1 MPGRHYRL
9 GPSSAKRWTECVGSL
24 LGNQQDTPG
33 RAAEYGTLI
42 HTVFE
47 EVFARLL
54 DQNGRLVSLDV
65 RTAMS
70 SVRHQIDVRTLEN
83 RPEIVFDG
91 EAFSMVEWAVEQVV
105 KLMLTHNVYGVVRQ
119 EVEFEFAPLPPV
131 RGEQLLGG
139 TADVVIASPQK
150 LIVIDLKTGRTPV
163 PADDPQLVLY
173 AMMAWHAFFPEK
185 APAAVLTVV
194 LQPNASPQVRQHE
207 VTPQEM
213 ADLYRKVLAT
223 HEALQSIPDW
233 TVFPGSTSLNPG
245 PHCQFCRQRSVC
257 TAYQG
262 MQFGLVQQTTFEA
275 PGKLEMSMPAAELTT
290 PQLIWFME
298 RIPLLQSFCSDVTK
312 TLLNRARVGEK
323 IPGKK
328 LIASFGHRKWNT
340 KKAPQQAA
348 ADIATAAGAPSGDMF
363 LALSLKSPAQVE
375 HALKKAGYPGANE
388 VVAQFALS
396 KCTGVKLVDV
406 QAAGEEILPEMVQ
419 VFLQDNFSGDDDE

>member
-42 HTVFE
+42 HAVFE

-54 DQNGRLVSLDV
+54 DQNGHLVSLDV
-65 RTAMS
+65 RAAMS

-173 AMMAWHAFFPEK
+173 AMMAWHAFFPER
-185 APAAVLTVV
+185 APAGVLTVV

-245 PHCQFCRQRSVC
+245 THCQ
-257 TAYQG
+257 
-262 MQFGLVQQTTFEA
+262 FEA

-323 IPGKK
+323 IPGRK
-328 LIASFGHRKWNT
+328 LVASFGHRKWST

-363 LALSLKSPAQVE
+363 LTLSLKSPAQVE
-375 HALKKAGYPGANE
+375 QALKKAGYPGANE
-388 VVAQFALS
+388 VVAQFAES